1 MGGAQEKG
9 AVCEWWDLQPS
20 GGPGE
25 AGNHRAA
32 CHMGEETLARRGP
45 LGLPLH
51 PQRST
56 QGMPSPLTRPTEER
70 YLTSVHSTPGS
81 CWPCL
86 ALSWVPLQREAKA
99 ESTPCKAAGD
109 PDNGRGG

>member
-1 MGGAQEKG
+1 MQEKG
-9 AVCEWWDLQPS
+9 AVWEWWDLQPS

-25 AGNHRAA
+25 AGNHGAA
-32 CHMGEETLARRGP
+32 CLGDETLASRGP
-45 LGLPLH
+45 RGLPLH

-70 YLTSVHSTPGS
+70 CLTSMHSTPSSG
-81 CWPCL
+81 WPCL
-86 ALSWVPLQREAKA
+86 ALSWVPLRREARA
-99 ESTPCKAAGD
+99 ESTLCKAAGD